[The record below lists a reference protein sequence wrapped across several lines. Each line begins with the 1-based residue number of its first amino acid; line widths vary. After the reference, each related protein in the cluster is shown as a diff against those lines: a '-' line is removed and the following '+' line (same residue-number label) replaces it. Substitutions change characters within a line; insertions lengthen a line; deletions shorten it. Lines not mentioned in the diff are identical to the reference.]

1 MQTLRAQR
9 GMSIWLWLFVLA
21 VLGYTIMMGV
31 RLAPWYFEALSVKK
45 IVEDVAHEYR
55 GKDVSKRQLWSTIA
69 KRLDINQIDGVSRE
83 NFKVER
89 KGRDKLL
96 VIQYDIQQQLIGN
109 LDALM
114 HFRFEAPLSVPRN
127 E

>member
-1 MQTLRAQR
+1 MQTLRTQR

-21 VLGYTIMMGV
+21 VLGYTVMMGV

-45 IVEDVAHEYR
+45 IVEDVAREYR
-55 GKDVSKRQLWSTIA
+55 GKDVGKRELWATIS
-69 KRLDINQIDGVSRE
+69 KRLDINQIDEVGRE
-83 NFKVER
+83 HFKVVREG
-89 KGRDKLL
+89 KQKLI
-96 VIQYDIQQQLIGN
+96 VMEYDIQQHLIGN

-114 HFRFEAPLSVPRN
+114 HFKFSAPLTGPKA